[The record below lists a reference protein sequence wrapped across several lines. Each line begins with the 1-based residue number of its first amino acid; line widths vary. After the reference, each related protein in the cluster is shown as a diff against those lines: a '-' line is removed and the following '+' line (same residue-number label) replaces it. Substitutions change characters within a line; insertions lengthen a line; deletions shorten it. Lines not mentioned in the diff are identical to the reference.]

1 MGMNKRLFIF
11 IGAFFAIPFFA
22 QGQAFSN
29 DRAALEAQLVQVER
43 EIAVYQATI
52 DDYKTKGKTLSGE
65 IKKLD
70 AEAKKLAL
78 EIKAITLSLAR
89 LDADIVKN
97 GTNIKTT
104 DAKLRFNRKALGEAM
119 QELAEEDDVNLAE
132 LLLGNPVLSDF
143 FNNVEGIL
151 SVKDGLS
158 DKVEQV
164 AATKEELLDLKDELA
179 RKKAD
184 TQYLKDARSSE
195 NKALAKKKAE
205 RNDLLAQTKG
215 QESQYQELLKESK
228 KTAAQIRSRI
238 FQFLGG
244 GQMTF
249 ETAYEIAKNA
259 GDLVG
264 VRPAMLLAVLDR
276 ESALG
281 KNVGRCSYQGAM
293 HPTRDIPIFL
303 ALAAELGLNPATTF
317 VSCANKDGAYGGAMG
332 PAQFIPKTWD
342 MYRARI
348 EGLTGSRPPSP
359 WRNIDAFTATA
370 LYLKDAGAGAT
381 RNDSVD
387 RAAAARYYAGGSWRN
402 YLWTYGERVVSKA
415 RQFEDDIAALK
426 SGTASR

>member
-1 MGMNKRLFIF
+1 MSVI
-11 IGAFFAIPFFA
+11 FAIPFLA
-22 QGQAFSN
+22 HGQALSN
-29 DRAALEAQLVQVER
+29 DRAALEAQLAQVER
-43 EIAVYQATI
+43 EIAGYQATI

-97 GTNIKTT
+97 GSNIKTT
-104 DAKLRFNRKALGEAM
+104 DAKLRFNQRALGEAM
-119 QELAEEDDVNLAE
+119 QELAEEDDVNFAE

-158 DKVEQV
+158 EKVEKV

-184 TQYLKDARSSE
+184 TQYLKDARNSE
-195 NKALAKKKAE
+195 NKALARKKAE

-215 QESQYQELLKESK
+215 QESQYQDLLKESK

-249 ETAYEIAKNA
+249 ETAYEIAKTA

-281 KNVGRCSYQGAM
+281 KNVGRCKYQGAM

-303 ALAAELGLNPATTF
+303 ALVAELGLSPETTF

-332 PAQFIPKTWD
+332 PAQFIPKTWN
-342 MYRARI
+342 MYRSRI

-370 LYLKDAGAGAT
+370 LYLKDAGAGAS
-381 RNDSVD
+381 RDDAAD
-387 RAAAARYYAGGSWRN
+387 RAAAARYYAGGSWRS

>member
-1 MGMNKRLFIF
+1 MKQFFICMSV
-11 IGAFFAIPFFA
+11 IFAVPFFA
-22 QGQAFSN
+22 HGQALSN
-29 DRAALEAQLVQVER
+29 DRAALEAQLAQVER
-43 EIAVYQATI
+43 EIATYQSTI
-52 DDYKTKGKTLSGE
+52 DDYKTKGKTLSSE
-65 IKKLD
+65 VKKLD

-89 LDADIVKN
+89 LDADITKN
-97 GTNIKTT
+97 GTNIQVT

-119 QELAEEDDVNLAE
+119 QSLAEEGDVNLAE
-132 LLLGNPVLSDF
+132 MLLTHPALSDF
-143 FNNVEGIL
+143 FNNVEGLL

-158 DKVEQV
+158 EKVEKV
-164 AATKEELLDLKDELA
+164 AATKEELIDLKEELA

-184 TQYLKDARSSE
+184 TEYLKQARDTEKKS
-195 NKALAKKKAE
+195 LAKKKAE
-205 RNDLLAQTKG
+205 RDNLLIQTKG
-215 QESQYQELLKESK
+215 QESQYQALMQESK

-238 FQFLGG
+238 FEFLGG

-249 ETAYEIAKNA
+249 ETAYQIAKTA

-281 KNVGRCSYQGAM
+281 KNVGRCSYESAM
-293 HPTRDIPIFL
+293 HPTRDIPLFL
-303 ALAAELGLNPATTF
+303 ALTAELGLNPATTL

-332 PAQFIPKTWD
+332 PAQFIPKTWN

-348 EGLTGSRPPSP
+348 VGLTGSRPPSP

-370 LYLKDAGAGAT
+370 LYLKDAGASAV
-381 RNDSVD
+381 RDDAAD

-415 RQFEDDIAALK
+415 RQFEDDIASLK
-426 SGTASR
+426 GTASR